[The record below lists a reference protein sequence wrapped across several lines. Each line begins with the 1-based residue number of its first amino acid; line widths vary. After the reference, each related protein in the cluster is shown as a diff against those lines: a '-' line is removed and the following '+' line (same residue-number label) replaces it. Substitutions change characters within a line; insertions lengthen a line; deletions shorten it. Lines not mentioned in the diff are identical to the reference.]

1 MLHPIER
8 RLLAEDLVRHR
19 RADEQLRLASSQ
31 RLGRIDPNPH
41 QIDAVVFALR
51 RIPEGGCILADEV
64 GLGKT
69 IEAGLVIA
77 QLLAEGHRRI
87 LLIVPKSL
95 LGQWQ
100 TELYTLFGIE
110 AREGSLK
117 AAAFDGTGVFLVHRE
132 LAGGK
137 QGADLLLASER
148 FDLIV
153 IDEAHEVFAGIH
165 QRFDKEGRYDEHS
178 DKALT
183 AGRVRAL
190 IQPKH
195 GPRIPVVLLTATPIQ
210 NSLVELWGLVHY
222 VDPFGTL
229 LGKLPTFRELFCEDK
244 DRQLAL
250 AQGPELQHRMSSVV
264 QRTLRRQAQ
273 DFLEVPFVTRQAKL
287 FEYLMSPAEKQL
299 YDDVTEW
306 LLEPNLCSFRGAQ
319 RTLLLLGFHRRMAS
333 SMAALVASLQ
343 KVVERLQRQLK
354 GQPLDLVFERKSALA
369 FAMDLEE
376 DLADADADDDEVDA
390 EAVVPS
396 PARVQAELQRVE
408 SFVQRAKKLPIDS
421 KAERLLDA
429 VRIVQDLAKTS
440 GGDGKLIVFTE
451 SLTTQEYLADL
462 LVSRGLV
469 SLDDVTL
476 FRGSNTGPRAKAALE
491 AWQRDVGNAMSPTK
505 RPSKE
510 VAQRLA
516 LVHEFRER
524 SKVFISTEAGGKGLN
539 LQFCSTLINYDLPWN
554 PQRIEQRIGR
564 VHRYGQKRGVTVI
577 NFIASDN
584 DAQRLTFEILSQK
597 LELFGQVLDASDAV
611 LHVPSTDSGTEPL
624 TSVGDFEKKLRDIY
638 KQANSLAEVSERLR
652 TLRDTVGSARAA
664 YEAEQARASAIIE
677 TRLDASLRAVFARYQ
692 EELPAGLAKLDHD
705 LDRLMTGYLGA
716 LDVAFERTAAA
727 SRVVYRLS
735 ASPKLPEGYRD
746 GVTVAVGPAR
756 DLRDAEP
763 LNLGHALVRA
773 AVEEARHASARRFSV
788 RLDGALPA
796 ALASLRGRR
805 GRLVVTKVDY
815 RGIERVE
822 HLIKTVLLEGDSE
835 PLGAAATREITAL
848 VPSDVALAD
857 TADGRLIDEYVSAA
871 VLADAVATT
880 GGDKARFDEMLYQIE
895 RYADDEALVLRREEE
910 RISDRLRKAAAKPNP
925 SDEAERVR
933 VRGRRE
939 AWEDRL
945 DNGYQSWRED
955 IHQRRFQKPEVTRLL
970 EVDFVIGKEGQ
981 PC

>member
-408 SFVQRAKKLPIDS
+408 SFVQRAKKL
-421 KAERLLDA
+421 
-429 VRIVQDLAKTS
+429 
-440 GGDGKLIVFTE
+440 LI
-451 SLTTQEYLADL
+451 Y
-462 LVSRGLV
+462 
-469 SLDDVTL
+469 
-476 FRGSNTGPRAKAALE
+476 
-491 AWQRDVGNAMSPTK
+491 
-505 RPSKE
+505 
-510 VAQRLA
+510 
-516 LVHEFRER
+516 
-524 SKVFISTEAGGKGLN
+524 
-539 LQFCSTLINYDLPWN
+539 
-554 PQRIEQRIGR
+554 
-564 VHRYGQKRGVTVI
+564 
-577 NFIASDN
+577 
-584 DAQRLTFEILSQK
+584 
-597 LELFGQVLDASDAV
+597 
-611 LHVPSTDSGTEPL
+611 
-624 TSVGDFEKKLRDIY
+624 
-638 KQANSLAEVSERLR
+638 
-652 TLRDTVGSARAA
+652 ARA
-664 YEAEQARASAIIE
+664 EAVSAKWSAHHVV
-677 TRLDASLRAVFARYQ
+677 TASL
-692 EELPAGLAKLDHD
+692 P
-705 LDRLMTGYLGA
+705 
-716 LDVAFERTAAA
+716 
-727 SRVVYRLS
+727 
-735 ASPKLPEGYRD
+735 
-746 GVTVAVGPAR
+746 
-756 DLRDAEP
+756 
-763 LNLGHALVRA
+763 
-773 AVEEARHASARRFSV
+773 
-788 RLDGALPA
+788 
-796 ALASLRGRR
+796 
-805 GRLVVTKVDY
+805 
-815 RGIERVE
+815 
-822 HLIKTVLLEGDSE
+822 
-835 PLGAAATREITAL
+835 
-848 VPSDVALAD
+848 
-857 TADGRLIDEYVSAA
+857 
-871 VLADAVATT
+871 
-880 GGDKARFDEMLYQIE
+880 
-895 RYADDEALVLRREEE
+895 
-910 RISDRLRKAAAKPNP
+910 
-925 SDEAERVR
+925 
-933 VRGRRE
+933 
-939 AWEDRL
+939 
-945 DNGYQSWRED
+945 
-955 IHQRRFQKPEVTRLL
+955 
-970 EVDFVIGKEGQ
+970 
-981 PC
+981 